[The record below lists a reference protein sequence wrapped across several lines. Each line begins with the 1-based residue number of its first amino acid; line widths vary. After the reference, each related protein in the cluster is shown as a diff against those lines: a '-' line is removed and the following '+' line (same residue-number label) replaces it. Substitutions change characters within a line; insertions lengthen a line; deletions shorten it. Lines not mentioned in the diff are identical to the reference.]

1 MKRFAATVA
10 VLAALAGCATPRPDL
25 RPTADPSAVIATELA
40 FARAAREKGQWTAF
54 RQFAT
59 RDAVMF
65 VPQQVNAQDWLRRQ
79 TDPPRAVTWLP
90 HQVWS
95 SCDGSFAVSMGGADY
110 PDGQKSRFLTVWQKQ
125 SDGKYLWVLDQALPD
140 GPRPPES
147 DMIGAAVADCAADR
161 PARRLEVRRGEN
173 WRSAQSNDQTLAW
186 STELAADCT
195 RTVSVRLLEG
205 GEMSEVFRAVAPA
218 SGAGGGAAAACD

>member
-1 MKRFAATVA
+1 MRRFAATVA
-10 VLAALAGCATPRPDL
+10 ALAALAACATPRTAL

-40 FARAAREKGQWTAF
+40 FARAAQEKGQWTAF

-65 VPQQVNAQDWLRRQ
+65 VPQPVNAHDWLRKQ

-95 SCDGSFAVSMGGADY
+95 SCDGSFVVSVGGADY
-110 PDGQKSRFLTVWQKQ
+110 PDGGRSGFLTVWQQQ
-125 SDGKYLWVLDQALPD
+125 SDGDYRWVLDQALPD
-140 GPRPPES
+140 GLRPAES
-147 DMIGAAVADCAADR
+147 DMIGAAVGDCAADR

-173 WRSAQSNDQTLAW
+173 WRSGSSNDGTLAW

-205 GEMSEVFRAVAPA
+205 GVMAEVFRAVAPA
-218 SGAGGGAAAACD
+218 SDAAAACG